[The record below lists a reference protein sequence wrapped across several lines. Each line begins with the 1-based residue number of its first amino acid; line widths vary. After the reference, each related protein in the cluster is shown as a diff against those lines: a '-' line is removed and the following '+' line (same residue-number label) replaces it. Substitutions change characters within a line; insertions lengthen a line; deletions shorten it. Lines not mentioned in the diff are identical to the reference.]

1 MAETGQRTLEH
12 LRGQKVIL
20 SVVTN
25 GGSVAIEVE
34 HDDGVW
40 VTSDTI
46 AVDGVHELTI
56 GKATVRISPAG
67 GATWRVHA

>member
-12 LRGQKVIL
+12 LKGQRVIL
-20 SVVTN
+20 SVVAN
-25 GGSVAIEVE
+25 GGAVAIEVE
-34 HDDGVW
+34 HDTGVW

-46 AVDGVHELTI
+46 AADGVHEMTI
-56 GKATVRISPAG
+56 GKATVRISPTG